1 MSSIASKSIHGIVW
15 SAVERFSLQ
24 GMQFLIGI
32 ILARLLSPSDFGMI
46 GMLSIFLSVSQTFID
61 CGFSNALI
69 RQKDASVK
77 DYGTAFVI
85 NFAISLLAF
94 AILFFAAPF
103 VASFYKMPDLQ
114 PVMRV
119 ISVTLIIN
127 ALFTVHKVKL
137 TRNVD
142 FKTQSKA
149 SFCSALISGILGIAL
164 AYNGF
169 GVWSLVYQT
178 VCNSV
183 LNLILMTTLLK
194 WFPKPVFSKDS
205 FHTLFGFGS
214 KLLVA
219 SIISSIYSNLY
230 NIVIG
235 KQFSASSLGYYTRA
249 DHLGNFPSQNVAG
262 ILSRVTY
269 PILSQLQD
277 DAERLKGIYVKYLQI
292 ACFAV
297 FPLMMGLAALAK
309 PLIVL
314 MLGEKW
320 LPSVVLL
327 QILCFG
333 LMLDPICNINLNLLY
348 VKGRS
353 DLVLKLEIIKKTIAV
368 VILVVSLPFGLI
380 GLCIGRAC
388 YGVVAT
394 LLNMIYTRGFIDLS
408 MWGQAKLI
416 LPSLLLSLFM
426 AAGSF
431 GFTLLNLN
439 YGLQLALGFAAGMVL
454 YIGLAK
460 VFKMNAM
467 DFLLGMAKSR
477 LLKGRTKDS
486 LQN

>member
-1 MSSIASKSIHGIVW
+1 MSSVASKSIHGIIW
-15 SAVERFSLQ
+15 SAIERFSLQ
-24 GMQFLIGI
+24 GTHFIIGV

-69 RQKDASVK
+69 RQKETSVE
-77 DYGTAFVI
+77 DYGTAFII

-94 AILFFAAPF
+94 VVLFFAAPF
-103 VASFYKMPDLQ
+103 VASFYKMPDLL

-119 ISVTLIIN
+119 VSVTLITN

-142 FKTQSKA
+142 FKMQSKA
-149 SFCSALISGILGIAL
+149 SFCSALISGIFGIAL

-183 LNLILMTTLLK
+183 LNLVLMTALLK
-194 WFPKPVFSKDS
+194 WFPKPVFSRDS
-205 FHTLFGFGS
+205 FHSLFGFGS

-235 KQFSASSLGYYTRA
+235 KQFSASNLGYYTRA
-249 DHLGNFPSQNVAG
+249 DQLGNFPSQNVAG
-262 ILSRVTY
+262 ILSRVSY

-277 DAERLKGIYVKYLQI
+277 DAERLRGIYIKYLQI
-292 ACFAV
+292 ACFVV

-309 PLIVL
+309 PLIML

-320 LPSVVLL
+320 LPSVLLL

-368 VILVVSLPFGLI
+368 AILIASLPFGLI

-394 LLNMIYTRGFIDLS
+394 LLNMTYTRRFIDLS

-416 LPSLLLSLFM
+416 MPSLLLSLFM
-426 AAGSF
+426 ATGSF
-431 GFTLLNLN
+431 EITLLNLN
-439 YGLQLALGFAAGMVL
+439 NGLQLALGTFTGLVL
-454 YIGLAK
+454 YIGVAYF
-460 VFKMNAM
+460 FKMKAMSLILKMMKNA
-467 DFLLGMAKSR
+467 R
-477 LLKGRTKDS
+477 LNRA
-486 LQN
+486 

>member
-1 MSSIASKSIHGIVW
+1 MSSITSKSIHGIVW
-15 SAVERFSLQ
+15 SAIERFSLQ
-24 GMQFLIGI
+24 GVQFLIGI

-46 GMLSIFLSVSQTFID
+46 GMLSIFLGVSQTFID

-69 RQKDASVK
+69 RQKEASVN
-77 DYGTAFVI
+77 DYGTAFII

-94 AILFFAAPF
+94 IILFIVAPF
-103 VASFYKMPDLQ
+103 VASFYKMPDLL
-114 PVMRV
+114 PIMRV
-119 ISVTLIIN
+119 VSVTLIIN

-137 TRNVD
+137 TRSVD

-149 SFCSALISGILGIAL
+149 SFCSAFISGILGIAL

-178 VCNSV
+178 VCNSI

-194 WFPKPVFSKDS
+194 WFPKPVFNKES
-205 FHTLFGFGS
+205 FHVLFGFGS

-219 SIISSIYSNLY
+219 SVISSIYSNLY

-235 KQFSASSLGYYTRA
+235 KQFSASSLGYYSRA

-277 DAERLKGIYVKYLQI
+277 DAERLRGIYIKYLQI
-292 ACFAV
+292 ACFVV

-320 LPSVVLL
+320 LPSVLLL

-353 DLVLKLEIIKKTIAV
+353 DLVLKLEIVKKTIAV
-368 VILVVSLPFGLI
+368 VILVASLPFGLV
-380 GLCIGRAC
+380 GLCIGRSC

-394 LLNMIYTRGFIDLS
+394 VLNMTYSRKFINLS
-408 MWGQAKLI
+408 MWGQTKLI
-416 LPSLLLSLFM
+416 MPSLLLSLLM

-431 GFTLLNLN
+431 GITLFDIN
-439 YGLQLALGFAAGMVL
+439 YGLQLTLGVTAGIVVYLGFARL
-454 YIGLAK
+454 
-460 VFKMNAM
+460 FRMNAM
-467 DFLLGMAKSR
+467 EFIVKTLKNK
-477 LLKGRTKDS
+477 LLKKDRG
-486 LQN
+486 

>member
-15 SAVERFSLQ
+15 SAVERVSLQ
-24 GMQFLIGI
+24 GTQFLIGI

-69 RQKDASVK
+69 RQKEVSVK
-77 DYGTAFVI
+77 DYGTAFII
-85 NFAISLLAF
+85 NFAISIFAF
-94 AILFFAAPF
+94 VILFFAAPF

-114 PVMRV
+114 SVMRIV
-119 ISVTLIIN
+119 SVTLIIN

-142 FKTQSKA
+142 FKTQSKV
-149 SFCSALISGILGIAL
+149 SFCSAMISGILGIAL

-178 VCNSV
+178 ICNSV
-183 LNLILMTTLLK
+183 LNLVLMITLLK
-194 WFPKPVFSKDS
+194 WFPKPVFSKES

-235 KQFSASSLGYYTRA
+235 KQFSASSLGYYSRA
-249 DHLGNFPSQNVAG
+249 DHLGNFPSHNVAG

-277 DAERLKGIYVKYLQI
+277 DPEHLKRIYVKYLQI
-292 ACFAV
+292 ACFVV

-320 LPSVVLL
+320 LPSVILL

-353 DLVLKLEIIKKTIAV
+353 DLVLKLEIIKKIIAV
-368 VILVVSLPFGLI
+368 VILVVSLPFGLA
-380 GLCIGRAC
+380 GLCIGRSC

-394 LLNMIYTRGFIDLS
+394 LLNMTYTRRFIDLS

-416 LPSLLLSLFM
+416 LPSLLLSLLM

-431 GFTLLNLN
+431 GITLLNFN
-439 YGLQLALGFAAGMVL
+439 YGLQLAFGIILGIVL

-460 VFKMNAM
+460 IFKMNVM
-467 DFLLGMAKSR
+467 FFLLGIVKNKLQKNNAKGASE
-477 LLKGRTKDS
+477 
-486 LQN
+486 N

>member
-1 MSSIASKSIHGIVW
+1 MSLIVSKSIHGVVW

-24 GMQFLIGI
+24 GTQFLIGI

-69 RQKDASVK
+69 RQKETSVE
-77 DYGTAFVI
+77 DYGTAFII

-94 AILFFAAPF
+94 VVLFFAAPF
-103 VASFYKMPDLQ
+103 VASFYKMPDLL

-119 ISVTLIIN
+119 VSVTLIIN

-149 SFCSALISGILGIAL
+149 SFCSALVSGILGIVL

-183 LNLILMTTLLK
+183 LNLVLMTALLK
-194 WFPKPVFSKDS
+194 WFPKPVFSRDS
-205 FHTLFGFGS
+205 FHSLFGFGS

-235 KQFSASSLGYYTRA
+235 KQFSASNLGYYTRA
-249 DHLGNFPSQNVAG
+249 DQLGNFPSQNVAG
-262 ILSRVTY
+262 ILSRVSY

-277 DAERLKGIYVKYLQI
+277 DAERLRGIYIKYLQI
-292 ACFAV
+292 ACFVV

-309 PLIVL
+309 PLIIL

-320 LPSVVLL
+320 LPSVLLL

-368 VILVVSLPFGLI
+368 AILIASLPFGLI

-394 LLNMIYTRGFIDLS
+394 LLNMTYTRRFIDLS

-416 LPSLLLSLFM
+416 MPSLLLSLFM
-426 AAGSF
+426 ATGSF
-431 GFTLLNLN
+431 GITLLNLN
-439 YGLQLALGFAAGMVL
+439 NGLQLALGIFTGLVL
-454 YIGLAK
+454 YIGVAYF
-460 VFKMNAM
+460 FKMKAMSLILKMMKNA
-467 DFLLGMAKSR
+467 R
-477 LLKGRTKDS
+477 LNRA
-486 LQN
+486 